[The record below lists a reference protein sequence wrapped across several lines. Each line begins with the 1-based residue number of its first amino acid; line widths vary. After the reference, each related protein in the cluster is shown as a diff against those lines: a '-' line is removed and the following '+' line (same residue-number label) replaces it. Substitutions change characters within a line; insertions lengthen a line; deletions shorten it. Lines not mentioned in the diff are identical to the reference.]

1 MSGGNGQGQSKRI
14 PLRQRRRL
22 SLELVAGAPVAALLW
37 LLLLRWLLGVWSFTF
52 PGIIIAVSAVLAAL
66 MNGPEPAASFAYRL
80 WKGLIFCIDWVVTR
94 LVCLFL
100 YYVIFTPVGL
110 VLRLFRVRLL
120 TMKPDPAA
128 DSYWRGQAG
137 NEPDPASYLRQ
148 Y

>member
-1 MSGGNGQGQSKRI
+1 M
-14 PLRQRRRL
+14 
-22 SLELVAGAPVAALLW
+22 AGAPVAALLW

-52 PGIIIAVSAVLAAL
+52 PVIIIAVSAGLAVF

-100 YYVIFTPVGL
+100 YYVIFTPLGL
-110 VLRLFRVRLL
+110 GLRLFRVRLL
-120 TMKPDPAA
+120 KMKPDSAA
-128 DSYWRGQAG
+128 DSYWREQTGT
-137 NEPDPASYLRQ
+137 EPTPASYLRQ